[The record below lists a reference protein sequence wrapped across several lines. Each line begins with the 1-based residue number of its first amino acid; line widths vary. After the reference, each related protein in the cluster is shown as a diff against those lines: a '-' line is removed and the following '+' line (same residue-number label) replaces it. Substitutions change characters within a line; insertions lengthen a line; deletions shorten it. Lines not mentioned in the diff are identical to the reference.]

1 MYLRSWVDL
10 KLFKPSMLSL
20 VSKQDSALTV
30 GTQNLQPNGA
40 YYLCFY
46 VTIYSNIEMNK
57 DMYAGGGSNW
67 ILQVQ
72 SVGLCT
78 VFLRALPNQLN
89 FVTELVNKPKMA
101 ISKVPKAFVF
111 FLMQLKL
118 IFIRKVLY

>member
-1 MYLRSWVDL
+1 MDL

-72 SVGLCT
+72 SVGLST

-89 FVTELVNKPKMA
+89 FVTELVNKPKWPFPRH
-101 ISKVPKAFVF
+101 PKPLCSFSCN
-111 FLMQLKL
+111 
-118 IFIRKVLY
+118 